1 VLGTHALSLSVSFSR
16 PPSLQG
22 AAYLGA
28 GTSLDLQQL
37 LPANQ
42 SYVSYAGSLTTPPC
56 TEGVLW
62 VTMVNTHKM
71 SLQQVVMAARPD
83 PSAVSQCFDL
93 PVPQNWCRHVCPLP

>member
-1 VLGTHALSLSVSFSR
+1 MR
-16 PPSLQG
+16 PLPCDAWLQG
-22 AAYLGA
+22 ATYLGA

-62 VTMVNTHKM
+62 VTMINTHKM
-71 SLQQVVMAARPD
+71 SLQQVMMVARTD
-83 PSAVSQCFDL
+83 PSAVLQCVDL
-93 PVPQNWCRHVCPLP
+93 PVS